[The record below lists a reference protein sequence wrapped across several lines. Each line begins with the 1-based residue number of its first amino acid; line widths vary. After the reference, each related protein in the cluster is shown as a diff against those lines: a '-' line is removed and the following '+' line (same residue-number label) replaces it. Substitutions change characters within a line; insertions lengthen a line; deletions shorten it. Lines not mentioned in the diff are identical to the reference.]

1 MQIDEISQGA
11 PIGRV
16 GRALGQG
23 LIQAATGYRFDPDSP
38 GQKQSF
44 EASFLSRL
52 GSIAYRAYLDTRIE
66 AGMLTPTLKF
76 RNGFTDAQI
85 AQDSKPFAIRYF
97 TGSLYYSQLGEEQ
110 RVELTQYINSFGAQS
125 WESMQNVRYTFNL
138 IAKKYA
144 ELFKLSKEQPMVNLQ
159 YLQQLANIIKDPAVF
174 TLQEKQD
181 IIRRLQSIISASRS
195 FQAFRRSRMY

>member
-1 MQIDEISQGA
+1 
-11 PIGRV
+11 
-16 GRALGQG
+16 
-23 LIQAATGYRFDPDSP
+23 
-38 GQKQSF
+38 
-44 EASFLSRL
+44 
-52 GSIAYRAYLDTRIE
+52 
-66 AGMLTPTLKF
+66 MLF
-76 RNGFTDAQI
+76 R
-85 AQDSKPFAIRYF
+85 S
-97 TGSLYYSQLGEEQ
+97 GSLYYSQLGEEQ